1 MHELVD
7 NTLGYD
13 LDSDVEEMVNLV
25 TELAGELLDGRR
37 IAVKKIRDND
47 RLDQFLNEPETLSYL
62 SHPNLVSLYGCI
74 SSRGPDLMLVYEYV
88 SNGTVYEHLHGDRET
103 HENLPWSTRMNIT
116 VETAS
121 ALKYL
126 HASNIIHR
134 DIKTNNILLD
144 ANFHVKLADFGIS
157 CIFPS
162 DQSHVLTN
170 PVGTRGYVAPE
181 YQNHNELT
189 HKSDVFNFGV
199 VLVELITSISAYD
212 ACTPDTNLHE
222 IATTRIQ
229 NQTMHELVD
238 NTLGYDLDSDVE
250 EMVNL
255 VTELAGQ
262 CLHGSREARPTMHEV
277 LIALQDIQRV
287 GQNDMQHADVDIQG
301 PTDEIELLAQS
312 TTT

>member
-25 TELAGELLDGRR
+25 TELAGELFDGRR

-157 CIFPS
+157 RIFPS

-170 PVGTRGYVAPE
+170 PVGTRGYIGPE

-189 HKSDVFNFGV
+189 HKSDVFNF
-199 VLVELITSISAYD
+199 
-212 ACTPDTNLHE
+212 
-222 IATTRIQ
+222 
-229 NQTMHELVD
+229 
-238 NTLGYDLDSDVE
+238 
-250 EMVNL
+250 
-255 VTELAGQ
+255 
-262 CLHGSREARPTMHEV
+262 
-277 LIALQDIQRV
+277 
-287 GQNDMQHADVDIQG
+287 
-301 PTDEIELLAQS
+301 
-312 TTT
+312 